1 MKKSI
6 PAVGAALTLTFLAA
20 CSAAPGGTKEGPA
33 QEENPTFITIPARA
47 GGCVATWTMFG
58 EEFEAATGVEVRVEE
73 IGRDNYL
80 QRVTTQLLSGSSN
93 FDVVFMLHNYVP
105 QFAKGG
111 QLEPLSTFVDDVEEL
126 AGRYLPVTI
135 DNSRLDGDL
144 YGMPYDVSTM
154 HLFYRSDLIPEPPTT
169 LEEYR
174 AIGLAN
180 TRSQNPSSQTEF
192 GMSFQG
198 KRGEA
203 QPKEWYQY
211 FWALGGELVDADGK
225 PQVNSKAGVDA
236 LTWLKENITDLQI
249 VPPNFSTF
257 EFPETQAAFQNGV
270 TSMMIQWINGYT
282 QLGADVAPAAHG
294 NTEMAI
300 VPGGVPYV
308 QAWNMVINS
317 SSTKKQTAFDFINWV
332 SQNAATN
339 HGIIPCA
346 VPPNRAFLEDPAT
359 VAKFGQAQA
368 LLDALKVA
376 RTEPPLVQWPQ
387 IHEIMNTAISSAL
400 AGEQSP
406 QQALD
411 EANAGIEALLATA

>member
-1 MKKSI
+1 MRKII
-6 PAVGAALTLTFLAA
+6 PAVGAALALALLGA
-20 CSAAPGGTKEGPA
+20 CSSAPGASQGPA
-33 QEENPTFITIPARA
+33 QEENPTYLTIPARA
-47 GGCVATWTMFG
+47 GGCVTTWQMFG
-58 EEFEAATGVEVRVEE
+58 DEYKAATGIEVRVEE

-93 FDVVFMLHNYVP
+93 FDVVFLLHNYIP

-111 QLEPLSTFVDDVEEL
+111 QLEPLSHFVDSVDTL
-126 AGRYLPVTI
+126 TDRYLPVTV

-144 YGMPYDVSTM
+144 YGLPYDVSTM
-154 HLFYRSDLIPEPPTT
+154 HLFYRSDLISNPPTT

-174 AIGLAN
+174 EIGLQN
-180 TRSQNPSSQTEF
+180 TRTHNPSSATEF

-211 FWALGGELVDADGK
+211 FWALGGELIDADGK

-236 LTWLKENITDLQI
+236 LTWLKENITDLKI

-282 QLGADVAPAAHG
+282 QLGEDVAPAAHG
-294 NTEMAI
+294 KTEMAI

-308 QAWNMVINS
+308 QAWNMAINS
-317 SSTKKQTAFDFINWV
+317 SSTKKQAAFDFINWV
-332 SQNAATN
+332 SENAATK

-346 VPPNRAFLEDPAT
+346 VPPNKAFLEDPAT
-359 VAKFGQAQA
+359 VAEFGQAQA

-376 RTEPPLVQWPQ
+376 RTEPPLVEWPQ

-411 EANAGIEALLATA
+411 EANAGIEALLGNA